1 MNCNLLPSCI
11 LIVKSNI
18 PLSCVYD
25 TDRHIPHNSEKLGH
39 FLYFSFLPENLVFA
53 SNPFLKVDFCCLKS
67 TVNYVTK
74 VMGKN
79 ISILCLIG
87 GLLFSRM
94 SQGAH

>member
-1 MNCNLLPSCI
+1 M
-11 LIVKSNI
+11 
-18 PLSCVYD
+18 YD

-39 FLYFSFLPENLVFA
+39 FLYFSFLPENSVLQ
-53 SNPFLKVDFCCLKS
+53 KVDFCCLKS

-87 GLLFSRM
+87 GTSVL
-94 SQGAH
+94 